1 MKISLAVTQTDGQA
15 YTVTTNLFTV
25 VAMERKFKIKASEL
39 ANGIGLE
46 HLAFLAYECCKQQ
59 NIAVPAV
66 FDDYVKRLD
75 SIEVVGSEPA
85 NPTEGEATPEP

>member
-1 MKISLAVTQTDGQA
+1 MKISLAVTEQNGQA

-59 NIAVPAV
+59 NIAVPAI

-75 SIEVVGSEPA
+75 SIEVVSSEPV